1 LTLSLPREQ
10 PPPAPAPLSTTV
22 REAVPAATGT
32 LVAEADM
39 QDFELQDL
47 AEQVGNLMKETVGL
61 TLRFHLRIELG
72 PALQVPETTLAK
84 VNGLLEDVSEKLR
97 LVKG

>member
-1 LTLSLPREQ
+1 
-10 PPPAPAPLSTTV
+10 
-22 REAVPAATGT
+22 
-32 LVAEADM
+32 M

-72 PALQVPETTLAK
+72 PASQVSEAVLAK
-84 VNGLLEDVSEKLR
+84 VNEILDEVSKKLR
-97 LVKG
+97 LERG